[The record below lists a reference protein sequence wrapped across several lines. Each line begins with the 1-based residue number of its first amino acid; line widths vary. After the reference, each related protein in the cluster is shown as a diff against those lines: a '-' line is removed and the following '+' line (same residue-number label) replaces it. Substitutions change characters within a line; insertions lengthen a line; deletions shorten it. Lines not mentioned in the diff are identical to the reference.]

1 MRLSAIHAVDAMIE
15 RFGLDATSR
24 IVEVASHGGYL
35 QTFFAERHIPTEILP
50 SDSLLAADRRLGHA
64 DLLIDNFLLSH
75 LPDPGAGLRAYA
87 DLLAP
92 GGHLVLE
99 LDHVLTTI
107 GGRQFDAFRHGHFS
121 YISLTWLTRAL
132 EAQGLRIIDAE
143 EFSAYGGALRVVARG
158 TEGSP
163 DPSSSVE
170 AILAREQQLGLDV
183 ASTYEAFRADVL
195 AHRWE
200 LRDHLE
206 ARRSANTVV
215 AGYGAP
221 SRATTLLNFAG
232 VTPDLLPFTAD
243 ASPDKWGHFIPGAR
257 IRIVSPEAL
266 LATRPAEI
274 LILVWDLHSEVISQL
289 SVAREWD
296 AHFIVPIPRLQVVG

>member
-50 SDSLLAADRRLGHA
+50 SDSLFAGDRLMGRA

-121 YISLTWLTRAL
+121 YISLTWLSRAL
-132 EAQGLRIIDAE
+132 QAQGLRIIDAE
-143 EFSAYGGALRVVARG
+143 EFSAYGGALRVFARAMK
-158 TEGSP
+158 GSP

-170 AILAREQQLGLDV
+170 AILAREQQLGLGV
-183 ASTYEAFRADVL
+183 ASTYSAFGAEVL

-200 LRDHLE
+200 LRDHLA
-206 ARRSANTVV
+206 ARRDAQAVV

-243 ASPDKWGHFIPGAR
+243 ASPGKWGHVIPGAR
-257 IRIVSPEAL
+257 IPIVSPEELVAR
-266 LATRPAEI
+266 RPTDI
-274 LILVWDLHSEVISQL
+274 LILVWDLESEVIAQL
-289 SVAREWD
+289 SIASDWD
-296 AHFIVPIPRLQVVG
+296 ARFLVPMPRLRTVG